1 MSCVF
6 HLLAD
11 KPEIVVSVAGLVV
24 SICALAYTAYQAYL
38 SREHNILSVKPSLT
52 TWTDTTYDQAR
63 GCYTYECML
72 MNAGL
77 GPAYIK
83 SYEVLIDGVAV
94 KATTFNDLH
103 HAIVKGFPHY
113 TLLSSECYYGLLRKT
128 HVIAANER
136 TMIGKLVF
144 VAKELNAADGQRLNV
159 RIVYESAYKAE
170 QVYDSRDHLDNGPL

>member
-1 MSCVF
+1 MSWVF
-6 HLLAD
+6 DLFSD
-11 KPEIVVSVAGLVV
+11 KPEVVVSIAGLVV
-24 SICALAYTAYQAYL
+24 SICALGYTAYQAYL
-38 SREHNILSVKPSLT
+38 SREHNKLSVKPSLT
-52 TWTDTTYDQAR
+52 TWSDTTYDHIT
-63 GCYTYECML
+63 GCYTYESTL

-83 SYEVLIDGVAV
+83 SYEVLIDGVPV
-94 KATTFNDLH
+94 KATTFSDLH
-103 HAIVKGFPHY
+103 QAIVKGFPHY
-113 TLLSSECYYGLLRKT
+113 TLVSSECYYGLLRKT

-170 QVYDSRDHLDNGPL
+170 QVYDSRDHFDNRPL